1 MDSIQ
6 DLTIPNFD
14 TKILIYC
21 NNNFEG
27 NLIDFASKI
36 ALPKSSTP
44 KDPLRAT
51 SIASQLAV
59 QAKPTMMALNIP
71 THVNLVGYGYQNVY
85 ELDEFV
91 DVNDPRI
98 EFEGTIVNK

>member
-1 MDSIQ
+1 M
-6 DLTIPNFD
+6 
-14 TKILIYC
+14 IYC
-21 NNNFEG
+21 IYNFQG
-27 NLIDFASKI
+27 NPIDFAYKV
-36 ALPKSSTP
+36 AVRKSATP
-44 KDPLRAT
+44 KDPLRD

-59 QAKPTMMALNIP
+59 QAKPRMMALNIP

-98 EFEGTIVNK
+98 EFKGTIVNK